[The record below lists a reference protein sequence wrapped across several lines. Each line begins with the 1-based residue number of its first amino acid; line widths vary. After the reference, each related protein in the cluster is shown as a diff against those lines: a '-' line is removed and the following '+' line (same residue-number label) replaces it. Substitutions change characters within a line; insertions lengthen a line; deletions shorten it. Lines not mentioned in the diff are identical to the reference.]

1 MPLINVGASCS
12 TLPEVTPVSAGTETT
27 NFYSVGSSSSKQFL
41 GLDENDKLYVSDF
54 SNSKNFLADLDIRDF
69 NLFFYW
75 DSNIP
80 IPSVAFT
87 YDTGVANI
95 NPGDFRLRYLI
106 SSKSSTHTYNENRQI
121 VFLPDVESLNQFI
134 IFGNGT
140 NDASISVSTYK
151 LTSPKLR
158 KSVTSG
164 DGILC
169 IASTTG
175 GQLPSV
181 KLVQSDGTTSLVT
194 YFIESAYVSD
204 NTKPKNYLLADGSP
218 YDVNQPLADTT
229 KVVQLGLEY
238 VKNVDTNLVEILIK
252 GIPTSF
258 QTVRSLSYSGGS
270 LTGTI
275 TVNKKIYSPWSGTV
289 SQDATSISGNNM
301 FTIFNIVSST
311 PASVLGW
318 QTDPS
323 SSLIAKKNFYSF
335 ANTNQGT
342 VNGFFNLIPHSSE
355 NSNFFMLLTSDNSN
369 YLTLSDSA
377 VTFNT
382 TTSAMRS
389 STAVLSAYGAW
400 SYENINNSQFNLI
413 YYQPNKMDSGL
424 FLGLDGTTYKGF
436 ATVTSQVLTLSCSY
450 CSYANGTCV
459 PGGSTTP
466 PSSTAVVL
474 KKYAPTSGTSYLLI
488 KGITGNVITAYY
500 SVISANITFT
510 IDTSNNVTVLTTSPV
525 VPTITYDGTKFT
537 ISGIDYT

>member
-1 MPLINVGASCS
+1 MPLVNVGASCS
-12 TLPEVTPVSAGTETT
+12 TLPDVTPVSAGTETT
-27 NFYSVGSSSSKQFL
+27 NFYSVGSSTSKQFL

-54 SNSKNFLADLDIRDF
+54 SNSKNFLSDLDIRDF

-87 YDTGVANI
+87 YDTGVSNI

-106 SSKSSTHTYNENRQI
+106 SSKSSTSTYNVNRQI

-140 NDASISVSTYK
+140 NDASISSSTYN
-151 LTSPKLR
+151 LMSPKLR
-158 KSVTSG
+158 KSITSG
-164 DGILC
+164 DGVLC
-169 IASTTG
+169 IASISG

-181 KLVQSDGTTSLVT
+181 KLVKLDKTDFVS

-204 NTKPKNYLLADGSP
+204 NTTPKNYLLADGSP
-218 YDVNQPLADTT
+218 YDVNQPLTDTT

-238 VKNVDTNLVEILIK
+238 VKNVTTNLVEILIK
-252 GIPTSF
+252 GIPTSI
-258 QTVRSLSYSGGS
+258 QTDKSLSYSGGS

-275 TVNKKIYSPWSGTV
+275 KVNGKTYSPWSGTV

-311 PASVLGW
+311 PSSVLGW

-342 VNGFFNLIPHSSE
+342 LNGFFNLIPHSSE
-355 NSNFFMLLTSDNSN
+355 NSNFFMLLTSDNAY
-369 YLTLSDSA
+369 YLTLSDSV

-389 STAVLSAYGAW
+389 STAVLSSYGAW

-413 YYQPNKMDSGL
+413 YYPANKMDSGL

-436 ATVTSQVLTLSCSY
+436 STVTSKVLTLSCSY
-450 CSYANGTCV
+450 CSYANGTCT

-474 KKYAPTSGTSYLLI
+474 KNYVPSSGTSYLLI

-500 SVISANITFT
+500 SVIDSNIIFT
-510 IDTSNNVTVLTTSPV
+510 IDSSNKVTVLTTSPA

-537 ISGIDYT
+537 ISGVDYS